1 MRRAHAIAVA
11 ALSLLGVAAVAS
23 LPAAGAPAV
32 SDKDFNPKNFG
43 TSSAHV
49 NNKFLPMR
57 PGMQLTYVGT
67 TIEEGEKIPHRLV
80 FTVTDLTKVIGG
92 VRSVVMWDRDFS
104 AGQLVEAE
112 IAFFAQ
118 DKDGNVWQMGE
129 YPEEYE
135 DGKRVGAP
143 TWIHGRKRAKAGL
156 SMRATPLVGEP
167 DYSLG
172 LGPAVGFNDRARVAQ
187 TGQRT
192 CVPIACFGNVLIVD
206 EFNPDE
212 PDSFQLKYYAPG
224 FGNVRVGWRGS
235 KDTAKETL
243 VLTKIAALN
252 KTELARARTAALRL
266 EANAYKIR
274 KGVYGGTPP
283 ARRRPSR

>member
-1 MRRAHAIAVA
+1 VA
-11 ALSLLGVAAVAS
+11 TVSLLVLAAVAS
-23 LPAAGAPAV
+23 LQATAATTV

-43 TSSAHV
+43 ASSAKID
-49 NNKFLPMR
+49 NKWLPMK
-57 PGMQLTYVGT
+57 PGMQLTYEGT

-80 FTVTDLTKVIGG
+80 FTVTDLTKVIAG

-104 AGQLVEAE
+104 SGDLVEAE

-135 DGKRVGAP
+135 DGKFVAAP
-143 TWIHGRKRAKAGL
+143 TWIHGLKGARAGL
-156 SMRATPLVGEP
+156 TMKADPGVGQP

-172 LGPAVGFNDRARVAQ
+172 WGPAVGFNDRAKVAKARQ
-187 TGQRT
+187 KT
-192 CVPIACFGNVLIVD
+192 CVPVACFEDVLVVD

-212 PDSFQLKYYAPG
+212 PDAFQLKYYAPG

-243 VLTKIAALN
+243 VLTKIAALSA
-252 KTELARARTAALRL
+252 KELARVRAEALKL
-266 EANAYKIR
+266 EASAYKR
-274 KGVYGGTPP
+274 SKKVFAFTQ
-283 ARRRPSR
+283 PSE

>member
-1 MRRAHAIAVA
+1 MRRVHAIAVT

-23 LPAAGAPAV
+23 SPLAGAPAV
-32 SDKDFNPKNFG
+32 SDTDFNPRNFG
-43 TSSAHV
+43 PSSARIT
-49 NNKFLPMR
+49 NEFLPLK
-57 PGMQLTYVGT
+57 PGTQFTYVGT
-67 TIEEGEKIPHRLV
+67 TIEEGERIHHRVV

-92 VRSVVMWDRDFS
+92 VRSVVIWDRDFA

-118 DKDGNVWQMGE
+118 AKDGSVWQMGE

-156 SMRATPLVGEP
+156 TMKATPRVGEP
-167 DYSLG
+167 DYSVG
-172 LGPAVGFNDRARVAQ
+172 LGPAVGFNDRARVAK

-192 CVPIACFGNVLIVD
+192 CVPIACFGNVVIVD

-235 KDTAKETL
+235 KDESKETL

-252 KTELARARTAALRL
+252 KTERASARRGALKL
-266 EANAYKIR
+266 EANAYRIR

-283 ARRRPSR
+283 AR